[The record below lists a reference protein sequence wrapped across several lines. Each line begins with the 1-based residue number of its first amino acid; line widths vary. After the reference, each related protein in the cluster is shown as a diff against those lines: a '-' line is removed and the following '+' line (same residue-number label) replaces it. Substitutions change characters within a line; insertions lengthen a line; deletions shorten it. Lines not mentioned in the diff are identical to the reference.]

1 MRKLFCILF
10 IITVNTFSAQE
21 FISEVSVNAE
31 RTGQPNLSIFKTL
44 ETALQEFINN
54 QKWTDVEYKEQE
66 RIPCSFFINV
76 SEYDTNNSFKA
87 SLQVQASRPIFNS
100 GYSTTIANFNDKDF
114 DFEYLEYEPLV
125 YNENSDQGNLIAVI
139 TYYLFTILAIEA
151 DTLKEV
157 EGTQYYQKATQ
168 IVNIAQSSG
177 SAGWSPS
184 SGTQSRYRWND
195 DMLSGTFDGYRK
207 ALYKYH
213 LKGLDAM
220 ADDEKKAKKI
230 IIDVLNSLKKVNQS
244 RPNSYVFRTFFDA
257 KSTEIS
263 KILSGGPKMDTAKTV
278 DLLRAIS
285 PAYSSDWD
293 TIKF

>member
-1 MRKLFCILF
+1 ML
-10 IITVNTFSAQE
+10 NAQE
-21 FISEVSVNAE
+21 FISEVSINAE
-31 RTGQPNLSIFKTL
+31 QTGQPNLSIFKTL

-54 QKWTDVEYKEQE
+54 QKWTDIEYKEQE

-76 SEYDTNNSFKA
+76 TKYDTNNSFEA
-87 SLQVQASRPIFNS
+87 TLQVQASRPVFDS

-125 YNENSDQGNLIAVI
+125 YNENSDQGNLIAVV
-139 TYYLFTILAIEA
+139 TYYLFTILGIEA

-157 EGTQYYQKATQ
+157 GGTQYHQKAKQ

-177 SAGWSPS
+177 SAGWSAS
-184 SGTQSRYRWND
+184 SGSQSRYRWND
-195 DMLSGTFDGYRK
+195 DMLSGIFDDYRK

-213 LKGLDAM
+213 LKGLDVM
-220 ADDEKKAKKI
+220 SSDKKEAKKTV
-230 IIDVLNSLKKVNQS
+230 IDALNSLKKVNQN

-263 KILSGGPKMDTAKTV
+263 KILSGGPKMDLAKTV
-278 DLLRAIS
+278 ELLRSIS
-285 PAYSSDWD
+285 PTYSSDWD
-293 TIKF
+293 SIKF